1 MSKAAN
7 ILAKSLAGSRLTLD
21 EGVTLLREAGLHE
34 LGRAAH
40 TVRDRMHPEG
50 LVSFVID
57 RNINYTNVCRCGCRF
72 CAFYRRPSDP
82 DAYVLSIDEI
92 LAKVRELVDAGGTQ
106 LLIQGGLNP
115 SLGLDYITAVFR
127 AIKQHFDVQIHSLS
141 PPEIAGLAEKE
152 GLSVR
157 ETLGILRSAG
167 LDSLPG
173 GGAEILVDR
182 VRRQVSPNKIGWRE
196 WIDVMRTAHAMGMKS
211 TATMMF
217 GMVETIEERLLHMQR
232 VRDLQDE
239 TGGFTAF
246 ISWTYQPAN
255 TALGGKGVTAVD
267 YLRLLA
273 VARLFLDNIPNLQA
287 SWVTQGPKIG
297 QLALAFGA
305 NDFGGTMMEEN
316 VVRAAGAA
324 YRIPIPE
331 IVRMIKDAG
340 YTPAQRTTLYK
351 IIRTL

>member
-1 MSKAAN
+1 MLKVRD
-7 ILAKSLAGSRLTLD
+7 ILAKCLAGNRLTLD
-21 EGVTLLREAGLHE
+21 EGITLLQEAGLHE
-34 LGRAAH
+34 LGRAAQ
-40 TVRDRMHPEG
+40 TVRAKLHPEG

-57 RNINYTNVCRCGCRF
+57 RNINYTNVCWCGCKF

-82 DAYVLSIDEI
+82 DAYVLSVDEI

-106 LLIQGGLNP
+106 LLIQGGLHP
-115 SLGLDYITAVFR
+115 GLSLDYITTMFK
-127 AIKQHFDVQIHSLS
+127 AIKEHFEVQIHSLS
-141 PPEIAGLAEKE
+141 PPEIADLAKKE
-152 GLSVR
+152 GLSVQ
-157 ETLGILRSAG
+157 ETLEVLRNAG
-167 LDSLPG
+167 LGSLPG

-182 VRRQVSPNKIGWRE
+182 VRRQVSPNKINWRE
-196 WIDVMRTAHAMGMKS
+196 WMNVMRTAHAMGMKS

-217 GMVETIEERLLHMQR
+217 GMVETVEERLLHLQR
-232 VRDLQDE
+232 LRDLQDE

-255 TALGGKGVTAVD
+255 TALGGKSVTAVD

-273 VARLFLDNIPNLQA
+273 VARLFLDNFPNLQA

-297 QLALAFGA
+297 QMALAFGA

-324 YRIPIPE
+324 FRIPLQD
-331 IVRMIKDAG
+331 IVRIIQDAG

-351 IIRTL
+351 IIKIF